1 MRTEPIRVGVI
12 GASPHR
18 GWAAATHMPALRN
31 LPQYEV
37 TVVATSRADS
47 ARESARRYGAAHAF
61 TDAGL
66 LCEHPDVELV
76 VVAVKV
82 GHHAQLV
89 TAALEAG
96 KHVLCE
102 WPLART
108 SEEAA
113 RLATAAHRAGVVNA
127 VGLQARHAPAVV
139 RARELI
145 AEGHVGRVTS
155 VTAYSAR
162 GVAAGARLPAAF
174 AYTLDES
181 SGAGTLEVVG
191 GHTLD
196 AVQYV
201 LGRELTALSASL
213 SVQHPRITMEEDGRQ
228 REATSPDTIALHGTV
243 EGGATLAAHFH
254 DAKGSGGRTRIEI
267 SGTQGDL
274 AVVSA
279 GPGGD
284 RGLQIG
290 ELALF
295 GARRPER
302 DLSELPPHG
311 PGRTTDPADGSVP
324 SQRVMALQYAALAR
338 DIRAGG
344 RRVPD
349 FADGLRLHRLLD
361 AVRLSAGTGRRLDRR
376 SGGGAQVTSP
386 CPTR

>member
-1 MRTEPIRVGVI
+1 MV

-18 GWAAATHMPALRN
+18 GWAAATHMPALLS
-31 LPQYEV
+31 LPQYDV
-37 TVVATSRADS
+37 TAVATTRADS
-47 ARESARRYGAAHAF
+47 ARESALQYGAAHAF
-61 TDAGL
+61 TDGGE

-82 GHHAQLV
+82 PHHARLV

-108 SEEAA
+108 SDEAA
-113 RLATAAHRAGVVNA
+113 HLVTAAHRAGVVNA

-162 GVAAGARLPAAF
+162 SVAAGARLPAAF

-196 AVQYV
+196 TVQYV

-213 SVQHPRITMEEDGRQ
+213 SVQHPRITIEEDGRW
-228 REATSPDTIALHGTV
+228 REATSPDTVSLHGIV
-243 EGGATLAAHFH
+243 AGGAALAAHFH
-254 DAKGSGGRTRIEI
+254 DAKGSGGRTRLEI
-267 SGTQGDL
+267 SGTRGR
-274 AVVSA
+274 
-279 GPGGD
+279 PG
-284 RGLQIG
+284 RGL
-290 ELALF
+290 L
-295 GARRPER
+295 
-302 DLSELPPHG
+302 
-311 PGRTTDPADGSVP
+311 
-324 SQRVMALQYAALAR
+324 
-338 DIRAGG
+338 
-344 RRVPD
+344 
-349 FADGLRLHRLLD
+349 
-361 AVRLSAGTGRRLDRR
+361 GTRRR
-376 SGGGAQVTSP
+376 SGAAD
-386 CPTR
+386 R